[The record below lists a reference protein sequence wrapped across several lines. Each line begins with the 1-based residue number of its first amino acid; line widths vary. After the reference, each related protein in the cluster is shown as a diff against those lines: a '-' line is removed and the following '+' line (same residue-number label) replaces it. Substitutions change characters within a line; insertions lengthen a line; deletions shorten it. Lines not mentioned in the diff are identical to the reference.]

1 VLGRREVSCLKAATR
16 LFLEHELACPV
27 FVIASDTLSK
37 CRLVRPGTSPLLCKE
52 PSGAGPLSTGSMKG
66 AMMSDPRRPD
76 VRQDEAV
83 RANYRRE
90 EAREK
95 SLSGE
100 QLSSPQSP
108 AKPTVKTR
116 GAVTG
121 HNVQYVLA
129 FGLAGVII
137 AFIVIAM
144 YFGLPW

>member
-1 VLGRREVSCLKAATR
+1 
-16 LFLEHELACPV
+16 
-27 FVIASDTLSK
+27 
-37 CRLVRPGTSPLLCKE
+37 
-52 PSGAGPLSTGSMKG
+52 
-66 AMMSDPRRPD
+66 MSDPRNPD

-83 RANYRRE
+83 RETYRRE
-90 EAREK
+90 EVREK
-95 SLSGE
+95 SLSEE
-100 QLSSPQSP
+100 QPSSPQPP

-116 GAVTG
+116 GGVVG

>member
-1 VLGRREVSCLKAATR
+1 MN
-16 LFLEHELACPV
+16 
-27 FVIASDTLSK
+27 D
-37 CRLVRPGTSPLLCKE
+37 
-52 PSGAGPLSTGSMKG
+52 PS
-66 AMMSDPRRPD
+66 RPD
-76 VRQDEAV
+76 LRKDEAV
-83 RANYRRE
+83 RETYRRE

-100 QLSSPQSP
+100 QPSPQSP

-116 GAVTG
+116 GGVTG
-121 HNVQYVLA
+121 HNVRYVLA